1 MTLTVVRWSVPQ
13 PGLLRTRSAGD
24 NHAYLEPRRI
34 EVELKGINT
43 KCSNKSVADA
53 LKKSGYKLLEKRVSW
68 PRMKAVAAVRI
79 DCATGHAVEFVAAT
93 NVRYLST
100 ER

>member
-1 MTLTVVRWSVPQ
+1 MSK
-13 PGLLRTRSAGD
+13 
-24 NHAYLEPRRI
+24 NM
-34 EVELKGINT
+34 ELKGIN
-43 KCSNKSVADA
+43 SVCKNEVVKDT
-53 LKKSGYKLLEKRVSW
+53 LKKSGYRLREKKVSW

-93 NVRYLST
+93 NVQYLST

>member
-1 MTLTVVRWSVPQ
+1 M
-13 PGLLRTRSAGD
+13 
-24 NHAYLEPRRI
+24 
-34 EVELKGINT
+34 ELKGINSIC
-43 KCSNKSVADA
+43 KNESVKDA
-53 LKKSGYKLLEKRVSW
+53 LKRAGYRLREKKVSW

-79 DCATGHAVEFVAAT
+79 DCATSHAVEFVAAT

>member
-1 MTLTVVRWSVPQ
+1 MQ
-13 PGLLRTRSAGD
+13 
-24 NHAYLEPRRI
+24 
-34 EVELKGINT
+34 LKGIN
-43 KCSNKSVADA
+43 NKQVNECVKDA
-53 LKKSGYKLLEKRVSW
+53 LKKSGYRLREKKVSW

>member
-1 MTLTVVRWSVPQ
+1 MSK
-13 PGLLRTRSAGD
+13 
-24 NHAYLEPRRI
+24 NM
-34 EVELKGINT
+34 ELKGINT
-43 KCSNKSVADA
+43 VCKNEVVKDA
-53 LKKSGYKLLEKRVSW
+53 RKRAGYRLREKKVSW